1 MLSSILSEFIPI
13 LSLFLLLS
21 YPAIVAS
28 YSHSYLGKV
37 VAIFIILFY
46 SSIDKYLGLF
56 VCGMVI
62 FYYQLDY
69 VEGFEMDTDNDVFC
83 EQPEIIDDGIYL
95 SEHVSTKHNIN
106 TSMPLSTR
114 VDKHP
119 DTKVDPEVAV
129 ENRINVDN
137 NNDGANTELKT
148 QFRSQYCSNNKLKY
162 KNATIRN
169 DMAPHVF
176 GYLEF
181 NKDTCNPCLSSCGFS
196 IIESKMNTEEKMKP
210 ISTLP

>member
-1 MLSSILSEFIPI
+1 
-13 LSLFLLLS
+13 
-21 YPAIVAS
+21 
-28 YSHSYLGKV
+28 
-37 VAIFIILFY
+37 
-46 SSIDKYLGLF
+46 LGLF

-83 EQPEIIDDGIYL
+83 ELPEIIDDGIYL

-106 TSMPLSTR
+106 AAMPMNTR
-114 VDKHP
+114 P
-119 DTKVDPEVAV
+119 IIDTKANKEVVSKVDE
-129 ENRINVDN
+129 ENHK
-137 NNDGANTELKT
+137 DGATTELKT
-148 QFRSQYCSNNKLKY
+148 QFRSQYCENNKLKF

-181 NKDTCNPCLSSCGFS
+181 NKETCNPCLSSCDFS